1 MLASHLLDSSVTL
14 IFESTGKKGESTKV
28 HIRNFVDVTR
38 ISPDE
43 FIAPEI
49 FLLETLT
56 IIWKRKEYGGILMKL
71 SLVFN
76 LCAFSI
82 CNDFKI

>member
-1 MLASHLLDSSVTL
+1 MLARHLLDSSVTL

-43 FIAPEI
+43 FIAPKI
-49 FLLETLT
+49 FLLRTLT
-56 IIWKRKEYGGILMKL
+56 IIWNRSNTAG
-71 SLVFN
+71 F
-76 LCAFSI
+76 
-82 CNDFKI
+82 